1 MPELPEVE
9 TIRRDLNRQILN
21 YTIQDVRFFDTR
33 VIRDISPQAFRK
45 ILLGRTIDQIHRRGK
60 ALIFQLNPKPVFF
73 VVQLMMTGQLVLRKK
88 MRREPATKVVFVL
101 SNGRYLHYNDQ
112 RVFGRL
118 QVVADLETMKYFRN
132 LGPEPLSKGFT
143 AQKLAEF
150 VRTRR
155 RAIKNVLLD
164 HTTVAGIGN
173 IYAAEIL
180 FAAGID
186 PRRPAAGL
194 ESREISRLYRAIKQ
208 ILRQAV
214 SLRGSSVNTYRD
226 AAGQKGSFI
235 NYIKVYDRTGQACPR
250 CHNPVSRIVQAGR
263 STFFCEGCQK

>member
-9 TIRRDLNRQILN
+9 TIRRDLNRRILN
-21 YTIQDVRFFDTR
+21 HTIQDIRFFDTR
-33 VIRDISPQAFRK
+33 VIRNISPQVFRSA
-45 ILLGRTIDQIHRRGK
+45 LLGQTIDQIQRRGK
-60 ALIFQLNPKPVFF
+60 ALVFHLKPGAGLF
-73 VVQLMMTGQLVLRKK
+73 VIQLMMTGQLVLRRD

-118 QVVADLETMKYFRN
+118 QIVANLETIKYFRV
-132 LGPEPLSKGFT
+132 LGPEPLSRGFT
-143 AQKLAEF
+143 AQKLAEA
-150 VRTRR
+150 VKTRR
-155 RAIKNVLLD
+155 RAIKDVLLD
-164 HTTVAGIGN
+164 HQAIAGIGN

-186 PRRPAAGL
+186 PRRLASDL
-194 ESREISRLYRAIKQ
+194 ESREIFRLHHATRK

-214 SLRGSSVNTYRD
+214 LLRGSSVNTYRD
-226 AAGQKGSFI
+226 AAGHKGNFI
-235 NYIKVYDRTGQACPR
+235 NHIKVYDRTGQACPR
-250 CHNPVSRIVQAGR
+250 CRKPVSRIVQAGR